1 AIEIVDPREL
11 DLPAVGSIVLRDASS
26 GAVREVRVTE
36 AVRRRYAEAAAT
48 QREAIRS
55 AVIGAGAHHLQL
67 RTDHDWLS
75 ELIGYVH
82 RRRRQPATLRRGG
95 PL

>member
-1 AIEIVDPREL
+1 
-11 DLPAVGSIVLRDASS
+11 
-26 GAVREVRVTE
+26 VRVTE
-36 AVRRRYAEAAAT
+36 SVRGRYAEAAAA

-55 AVIGAGAHHLQL
+55 AVIGAGAHRLQL

-82 RRRRQPATLRRGG
+82 RRRRQPATLRRVGSI
-95 PL
+95 